1 MELLKMKKIFLLL
14 SVAVILLAIFNVKLI
29 NRVKSSV
36 ENLSQLPQKRSQKK
50 HIDLSKLN
58 KTEWVNYWMRKL
70 TLEEKVAQMIMPD
83 ARGIF
88 LARDNKEF
96 QRLVH
101 YVKDKKVGG
110 LIFFRGDVYETADM
124 INYFQKIAEIPL
136 LISADFEWGT
146 AMRLDNTTHFP
157 PAMGIAATGKLEY
170 AYEVG
175 KITAIEGRAMGIHQ
189 NYAPT
194 VDVNNNYKNPIIN
207 IRSFGETP
215 EIVSKFSVEFIRGL
229 QENGMIATA
238 KHFPGHGDTD
248 IDSHL
253 DLPVINHPKSR
264 LDSIELVP
272 FKESIKAGVKSV
284 MIAHIS
290 FPQIDT
296 VKGLPSTLSYN
307 IVTGIL
313 KNELGFKG
321 LIVTDA
327 MTMRG
332 VTKLYSN
339 ALASVLAV
347 KAGNDIILIPPDV
360 DEAIDA
366 IVKAVKR
373 GEISEERIN
382 ESVRKILEFK
392 YDLGLHKNRFVDVN
406 KIRDVVATEEHLRKA
421 KEIARASITVVK
433 NDGILPLMQFNDKR
447 ILFITMV
454 DSNDPYSG
462 NSFVSEISK
471 RYDNISFERVDL
483 RSTDEELNAILSK
496 LNGFDLVIV
505 SAYVRVRAYQAS
517 LALPEKQSRLLKQIL
532 ASGKPVVLIS
542 FGNPYIVI
550 EYPNVKAYIC
560 SYSDAQPVV
569 EATAEVLFG
578 EISPQ
583 GKLPINIPGFAT
595 LGTGLSYPQATLR
608 YGYPDEAGFDPAK
621 LAVLDSIMEK
631 AIQDSVSPGA
641 VLLVAR
647 NGVIAY
653 HKAFG
658 TYSYDPYSRKV
669 NPSSIYDMA
678 SITKV
683 AATTISI
690 MKLYEE
696 GKINLDDPVAK
707 YIPKFAQN
715 GKEKVTVKNLL
726 LHNSGLPSWKPFYQ
740 LCKTPDEILDSIY
753 AQPLV
758 YKTGD
763 STVYSDLGFIT
774 LGKIIEVV
782 TGMPLDQYVK
792 KTFYIPL
799 GMKNTT
805 FLPPEKWLENIAP
818 TEYDSTLGKF
828 VHGVVHDE
836 NARALGGVS
845 GHAGLFS
852 NARDLAVLMQMI
864 LNGGEY
870 GGKRFFR
877 KETVELFTKRW
888 PNNRGLGWDNALST
902 YGKSA
907 LDGAFGENA
916 FGHTGF
922 TGTSVYVY
930 PEKNVIAVLLTNRVH
945 PTRANTKHIQLRKVV
960 HKAISNAIVD

>member
-1 MELLKMKKIFLLL
+1 MRKKVLLL
-14 SVAVILLAIFNVKLI
+14 IRLTSLLILIIAMANAINGETLD
-29 NRVKSSV
+29 
-36 ENLSQLPQKRSQKK
+36 ESQKAK
-50 HIDLSKLN
+50 KVDLSKFT
-58 KTEWVNYWMRKL
+58 KEQWVNYWMKKL

-96 QRLVH
+96 KRLVH
-101 YVKDKKVGG
+101 YVKNRKVGG

-124 INYFQKIAEIPL
+124 INYFQKIAEVPL

-146 AMRLDNTTHFP
+146 AMRLDYTTHFP
-157 PAMGIAATGKLEY
+157 PAMGIAATGKPEY
-170 AYEVG
+170 AYKVG
-175 KITAIEGRAMGIHQ
+175 KITAIEGRAIGIHQ

-194 VDVNNNYKNPIIN
+194 VDVNNNYRNPIIN

-215 EIVSKFSVEFIRGL
+215 EIVSKFAIPFIKGL

-248 IDSHL
+248 VDSHL

-264 LDSIELVP
+264 LDSLELKP
-272 FKESIKAGVKSV
+272 FKESIEAGVKSIMV
-284 MIAHIS
+284 AHIF

-296 VKGLPSTLSYN
+296 GKGLPSTLSYN
-307 IVTGIL
+307 IITGIL

-327 MTMRG
+327 MNMRG

-347 KAGNDIILIPPDV
+347 KAGNDIILIPPDP

-373 GEISEERIN
+373 GEISEKRID

-392 YDLGLHKNRFVDVN
+392 YDLGLHKNRFVDMD
-406 KIRDVVATEEHLRKA
+406 KIRDIVTTEEHLRKA
-421 KEIARASITVVK
+421 KEISRESITVVK
-433 NDGILPLMQFNDKR
+433 NDGILPILQFDDKK
-447 ILFITMV
+447 ILHITII
-454 DSNDPYSG
+454 DSRDLNSG
-462 NSFVSEISK
+462 VSFEEELSK
-471 RYDNISFERVDL
+471 RYNNISFERVDP
-483 RSTDEELNAILSK
+483 RSTNGELNAILSK
-496 LNGFDLVIV
+496 VNNYDIVIV

-517 LALPEKQSRLLKQIL
+517 LSLMEKHAKFLRQVID
-532 ASGKPVVLIS
+532 SGKPVVLIS
-542 FGNPYIVI
+542 FGNPYIVVD
-550 EYPNVKAYIC
+550 YPDVKAYIC
-560 SYSDAQPVV
+560 SYSDAKPVV

-578 EISPQ
+578 EVSPQ
-583 GKLPINIPGFAT
+583 GKLPINIPGFAA
-595 LGTGLSYPQATLR
+595 LGTGLTYPKTTLR
-608 YGYPDEAGFDPAK
+608 YDYPDEAGFDANKLAK
-621 LAVLDSIMEK
+621 LDTIMEK
-631 AIQDSVSPGA
+631 AIQDSATPGA
-641 VLLVAR
+641 VLLVVR
-647 NGVIAY
+647 NGIIAY

-669 NPSSIYDMA
+669 NVNSIYDMA

-696 GKINLDDPVAK
+696 GKIDLDDPVAK
-707 YIPKFAQN
+707 YLPKFAQN
-715 GKEKVTVKNLL
+715 GKDKVTIKNLL
-726 LHNSGLPSWKPFYQ
+726 LHNSGLPSWRPFYQ
-740 LCKTPDEILDSIY
+740 LCKSPDEILDSIY

-774 LGKIIEVV
+774 LGKIVEVV
-782 TGMPLDQYVK
+782 TNMPLDQYVK

-799 GMKNTT
+799 GMKSTT
-805 FLPPEKWLENIAP
+805 FLPPKDWVDFIAP
-818 TEYDSTLGKF
+818 TEYDSLLGGF

-870 GGKRFFR
+870 GGKKFFK

-888 PNNRGLGWDNALST
+888 PNNRGLGWDNALSP

-945 PTRANTKHIQLRKVV
+945 PTRANNKHIALRKAV
-960 HKAISNAIVD
+960 HKAITEAIVD

>member
-1 MELLKMKKIFLLL
+1 MKKILLLL
-14 SVAVILLAIFNVKLI
+14 SVAIILLAIFNVKLI

-392 YDLGLHKNRFVDVN
+392 YDLGLHKNRFVDVS

-517 LALPEKQSRLLKQIL
+517 LALPEKHSRLLKQIL

-595 LGTGLSYPQATLR
+595 LGTGLSYPQTTLR
-608 YGYPDEAGFDPAK
+608 YGYPDEAGFNPAK

-647 NGVIAY
+647 NGIIAY

-774 LGKIIEVV
+774 LGKIVEVV

-805 FLPPEKWLENIAP
+805 FLPPEKWLENIVP

-888 PNNRGLGWDNALST
+888 TNNRGLGWDNALSP

>member
-1 MELLKMKKIFLLL
+1 MKKILLL
-14 SVAVILLAIFNVKLI
+14 LFVSFILLAIFNVKLI

-36 ENLSQLPQKRSQKK
+36 EDLSKLSQKKSQKK
-50 HIDLSKLN
+50 HVDVSKLS

-88 LARDNKEF
+88 LAKNNKEF
-96 QRLVH
+96 QRLVR

-124 INYFQKIAEIPL
+124 INYFQKMAEIPL

-157 PAMGIAATGKLEY
+157 PAMGIAATGKPEY

-175 KITAIEGRAMGIHQ
+175 KITAIEGRAIGIHQ

-215 EIVSKFSVEFIRGL
+215 DIVSKFAVEFIRGL

-253 DLPVINHPKSR
+253 DLPIINHPKSR
-264 LDSIELVP
+264 LDSIELAP
-272 FKESIKAGVKSV
+272 FKEAIKSGVKSI

-360 DEAIDA
+360 DESIDA

-392 YDLGLHKNRFVDVN
+392 YDLGLHKNRFVDVD
-406 KIRDVVATEEHLRKA
+406 KIRDVVATEEHIRKA

-433 NDGILPLMQFNDKR
+433 NDGILPLMQFDNKK
-447 ILFITMV
+447 ILLVTMV
-454 DSNDPYSG
+454 DSNDPNSG
-462 NSFVSEISK
+462 NSFVSEVSK

-483 RSTDEELNAILSK
+483 RSTDEELRAILSK

-505 SAYVRVRAYQAS
+505 SAYVRVRSYQPS
-517 LALPEKQSRLLKQIL
+517 LSLPEKHSRLLKQIL
-532 ASGKPVVLIS
+532 ASDKPVVLIS
-542 FGNPYIVI
+542 FGNPYIVV

-583 GKLPINIPGFAT
+583 GKLPVNIPNFAT
-595 LGTGLSYPQATLR
+595 LGTGLSYPQTTLR
-608 YGYPDEAGFDPAK
+608 YGYPDEAGFDSAK
-621 LAVLDSIMEK
+621 LAVLDSIMER

-647 NGVIAY
+647 NGIIAY

-658 TYSYDPYSRKV
+658 TYSYDPYSRRV

-696 GKINLDDPVAK
+696 GKINLDDPVSK

-715 GKEKVTVKNLL
+715 GKEKVTLKNLL

-774 LGKIIEVV
+774 LGKVVEVV
-782 TGMPLDQYVK
+782 TGMTLDQYVK
-792 KTFYIPL
+792 KMFYIPL

-805 FLPPEKWLENIAP
+805 FLPPDKWIENIAP
-818 TEYDSTLGKF
+818 TEYDSLLGKF
-828 VHGVVHDE
+828 IHGVVHDE

-870 GGKRFFR
+870 GGKRFF
-877 KETVELFTKRW
+877 KSETVELFTKRW
-888 PNNRGLGWDNALST
+888 PNNRGLGWDNALSP

-960 HKAISNAIVD
+960 HKAIASAIIN

>member
-1 MELLKMKKIFLLL
+1 MKKILLL
-14 SVAVILLAIFNVKLI
+14 LFVSFILLAIFNVKLI

-36 ENLSQLPQKRSQKK
+36 EDLSKLSQKKSQKK
-50 HIDLSKLN
+50 HVDVSKLS

-88 LARDNKEF
+88 LAKNNKEF
-96 QRLVH
+96 QRLVR

-124 INYFQKIAEIPL
+124 INYFQKMAEIPL

-157 PAMGIAATGKLEY
+157 PAMGIAATGKPEY

-175 KITAIEGRAMGIHQ
+175 KITAIEGRAIGIHQ

-215 EIVSKFSVEFIRGL
+215 DIVSKFAVEFIRGL

-253 DLPVINHPKSR
+253 DLPIINHPKSR
-264 LDSIELVP
+264 LDSIELAP
-272 FKESIKAGVKSV
+272 FKEAIKSGVKSI

-360 DEAIDA
+360 DESIDA

-392 YDLGLHKNRFVDVN
+392 YDLGLHKNRFVDVD
-406 KIRDVVATEEHLRKA
+406 KIRDVVATEEHIRKA

-433 NDGILPLMQFNDKR
+433 NDGILPLMQFDNKK
-447 ILFITMV
+447 ILLVTMV
-454 DSNDPYSG
+454 DSNDPNSG
-462 NSFVSEISK
+462 NSFVSEVSK

-483 RSTDEELNAILSK
+483 RSTDEELRAILSK

-505 SAYVRVRAYQAS
+505 SAYVRVRSYQPS
-517 LALPEKQSRLLKQIL
+517 LSLPEKHSRLLKQIL
-532 ASGKPVVLIS
+532 ASDKPVVLIS
-542 FGNPYIVI
+542 FGNPYIVV

-569 EATAEVLFG
+569 EATAEFLFG

-583 GKLPINIPGFAT
+583 GKLPVNIPNFAT
-595 LGTGLSYPQATLR
+595 LGTGLSYPQTTLR
-608 YGYPDEAGFDPAK
+608 YGYPDEAGFDSAK
-621 LAVLDSIMEK
+621 LAVLDSIMER

-647 NGVIAY
+647 NGIIAY

-658 TYSYDPYSRKV
+658 TYSYDPYSRRV

-696 GKINLDDPVAK
+696 GKINLDDPVSK

-715 GKEKVTVKNLL
+715 GKEKVTLKNLL

-774 LGKIIEVV
+774 LGKVVEVV
-782 TGMPLDQYVK
+782 TGMTLDQYVK
-792 KTFYIPL
+792 KMFYIPL

-805 FLPPEKWLENIAP
+805 FLPPDKWIENIAP
-818 TEYDSTLGKF
+818 TEYDSLLGKF
-828 VHGVVHDE
+828 IHGVVHDE

-870 GGKRFFR
+870 GGKRFF
-877 KETVELFTKRW
+877 KSETVELFTKRW
-888 PNNRGLGWDNALST
+888 PNNRGLGWDNALSP

-960 HKAISNAIVD
+960 HKAIASAIIN

>member
-1 MELLKMKKIFLLL
+1 MKKILLL
-14 SVAVILLAIFNVKLI
+14 LFVSFILLAIFNVKLI

-36 ENLSQLPQKRSQKK
+36 EDLSKLSQKKSQKK
-50 HIDLSKLN
+50 HVDVSKLS

-88 LARDNKEF
+88 LAKNNKEF
-96 QRLVH
+96 QRLVR

-124 INYFQKIAEIPL
+124 INYFQKMAEIPL

-157 PAMGIAATGKLEY
+157 PAMGIAATGKPEY

-175 KITAIEGRAMGIHQ
+175 KITAIEGRAIGIHQ

-215 EIVSKFSVEFIRGL
+215 DIVSKFAVEFIRGL

-253 DLPVINHPKSR
+253 DLPIINHPKSR
-264 LDSIELVP
+264 LDSIELAP
-272 FKESIKAGVKSV
+272 FKEAIKSGVKSI

-360 DEAIDA
+360 DESIDA

-392 YDLGLHKNRFVDVN
+392 YDLGLHKNRFVDVD
-406 KIRDVVATEEHLRKA
+406 KIRDVVATEEHIRKA

-433 NDGILPLMQFNDKR
+433 NDGILPLMQFDSKK
-447 ILFITMV
+447 ILLITMV
-454 DSNDPYSG
+454 DSNDPNSG
-462 NSFVSEISK
+462 NSFVSEVSK

-483 RSTDEELNAILSK
+483 RSTDEELRAILSK

-505 SAYVRVRAYQAS
+505 SAYVRVRSYQPS
-517 LALPEKQSRLLKQIL
+517 LSLPEKHSRLLKQIL
-532 ASGKPVVLIS
+532 ASDKPVVLIS
-542 FGNPYIVI
+542 FGNPYIVV

-583 GKLPINIPGFAT
+583 GKLPVNIPNFAT
-595 LGTGLSYPQATLR
+595 LGTGLSYPQTTLR
-608 YGYPDEAGFDPAK
+608 YGYPDEAGFDSAK
-621 LAVLDSIMEK
+621 LAVLDSIMER

-647 NGVIAY
+647 NGIIAY

-658 TYSYDPYSRKV
+658 TYSYDPYSRRV

-696 GKINLDDPVAK
+696 GKINLDDPVSK

-715 GKEKVTVKNLL
+715 GKEKVTLKNLL

-774 LGKIIEVV
+774 LGKVVEVV
-782 TGMPLDQYVK
+782 TGMTLDQYVK
-792 KTFYIPL
+792 KMFYIPL

-805 FLPPEKWLENIAP
+805 FLPPDKWIENIAP
-818 TEYDSTLGKF
+818 TEYDSLLGKF
-828 VHGVVHDE
+828 IHGVVHDE

-870 GGKRFFR
+870 GGKRFF
-877 KETVELFTKRW
+877 KSETVELFTKRW
-888 PNNRGLGWDNALST
+888 PNNRGLGWDNALSP

-960 HKAISNAIVD
+960 HKAIASAIIN

>member
-1 MELLKMKKIFLLL
+1 MRKTVLLL
-14 SVAVILLAIFNVKLI
+14 IQLSSLLILIIAMANAINDETLD
-29 NRVKSSV
+29 
-36 ENLSQLPQKRSQKK
+36 ESQKAK
-50 HIDLSKLN
+50 KVDLSKFT
-58 KTEWVNYWMRKL
+58 KEQWVNYWMKKL

-83 ARGIF
+83 ARGVF

-96 QRLVH
+96 KKLVR
-101 YVKDKKVGG
+101 YVKDRKVGG
-110 LIFFRGDVYETADM
+110 LIFFRGDVFETADM
-124 INYFQKIAEIPL
+124 INYFQKIAGVPL

-146 AMRLDNTTHFP
+146 AMRLDYTTYFP
-157 PAMGIAATGKLEY
+157 PAMGIAATGKPEY

-175 KITAIEGRAMGIHQ
+175 KITAIEGRAIGIHQ

-194 VDVNNNYKNPIIN
+194 VDVNNNYRNPIIN

-215 EIVSKFSVEFIRGL
+215 EIVSKFAIPFIRGL
-229 QENGMIATA
+229 QENSMIATA

-248 IDSHL
+248 VDSHL
-253 DLPVINHPKSR
+253 DLPIINYSKSR
-264 LDSIELVP
+264 LDSVELKP
-272 FKESIKAGVKSV
+272 FKESIKAGVKSIMV
-284 MIAHIS
+284 AHIF

-296 VKGLPSTLSYN
+296 GEGLPSTLSHN
-307 IVTGIL
+307 IITGIL
-313 KNELGFKG
+313 KNELDFKG

-327 MTMRG
+327 MNMRG

-347 KAGNDIILIPPDV
+347 KAGNDIILIPPDP

-392 YDLGLHKNRFVDVN
+392 YDLDLHKNRFVDMD
-406 KIRDVVATEEHLRKA
+406 KIRDVVTTEEHLRKA
-421 KEIARASITVVK
+421 KEIARESITVVK
-433 NDGILPLMQFNDKR
+433 NDGILPLLQFNDKK
-447 ILFITMV
+447 ILHITIV
-454 DSNDPYSG
+454 DSRDL
-462 NSFVSEISK
+462 NSSVSFEEELSK
-471 RYDNISFERVDL
+471 RYNNISFERVDP
-483 RSTDEELNAILSK
+483 RSTNDELNAILSK
-496 LNGFDLVIV
+496 VNNFDIVIV
-505 SAYVRVRAYQAS
+505 STYVRVRAYQAS
-517 LALPEKQSRLLKQIL
+517 LSLMEKHAKFLRQVID
-532 ASGKPVVLIS
+532 SGKPVVLIS
-542 FGNPYIVI
+542 FGNPYVVI
-550 EYPNVKAYIC
+550 DYPDVKAYIC
-560 SYSDAQPVV
+560 SYSDAKPIV

-595 LGTGLSYPQATLR
+595 LGTGLTYPRTTLR
-608 YGYPDEAGFDPAK
+608 YDYPDEAGLDANKLAK
-621 LAVLDSIMEK
+621 LDTIMEK
-631 AIQDSVSPGA
+631 AIQDSATPGA
-641 VLLVAR
+641 VLLVVR
-647 NGVIAY
+647 NGIIAY

-669 NPSSIYDMA
+669 DINSIYDMA

-707 YIPKFAQN
+707 YLPKFAQN
-715 GKEKVTVKNLL
+715 GKDKITIKNLL
-726 LHNSGLPSWKPFYQ
+726 LHNSGLPSWRPFYQ
-740 LCKTPDEILDSIY
+740 LCKSPDEVLDSIY

-774 LGKIIEVV
+774 LGKIVEVV
-782 TGMPLDQYVK
+782 TSMSLDQYVK
-792 KTFYIPL
+792 ETFYIPL
-799 GMKNTT
+799 GMRSTT
-805 FLPPEKWLENIAP
+805 FLPPKNWLDVIAP
-818 TEYDSTLGKF
+818 TEYDGSLGGF

-852 NARDLAVLMQMI
+852 NARDLAVLMRMI

-870 GGKRFFR
+870 GGKKFFQ
-877 KETVELFTKRW
+877 KETVKLFTKRW
-888 PNNRGLGWDNALST
+888 PNNRGLGWDNALSP

-930 PEKNVIAVLLTNRVH
+930 PEKNLIAVLLTNRVH
-945 PTRANTKHIQLRKVV
+945 PTRANNKHIALRKAV
-960 HKAISNAIVD
+960 HKAITEAIVD

>member
-1 MELLKMKKIFLLL
+1 MKKLPLAFSIIALLVI
-14 SVAVILLAIFNVKLI
+14 SVVVVSYAIKN
-29 NRVKSSV
+29 
-36 ENLSQLPQKRSQKK
+36 EPEK
-50 HIDLSKLN
+50 HIQTISQEKKKIDKVDFNRFSKQ
-58 KTEWVNYWMRKL
+58 EWVNYWMKRL

-88 LARDNKEF
+88 LAKDNKEF
-96 QRLVH
+96 KKLVH
-101 YVKDKKVGG
+101 YVRDKKVGG

-124 INYFQKIAEIPL
+124 INYFQKISKIPL

-146 AMRLDNTTHFP
+146 AMRLDYTTHFP
-157 PAMGIAATGKLEY
+157 PAMGIAATGKPEY

-175 KITAIEGRAMGIHQ
+175 KITAIEGRAIGIHQ

-207 IRSFGETP
+207 VRSFGETP
-215 EIVSKFSVEFIRGL
+215 EIVSKFAVEFIKGL

-248 IDSHL
+248 VDSHL
-253 DLPVINHPKSR
+253 DLPVINYPKSR
-264 LDSIELVP
+264 LDSIELPP
-272 FKESIKAGVKSV
+272 FKESIKAGVKSI
-284 MIAHIS
+284 MIAHIF

-296 VKGLPSTLSYN
+296 GKALPSTLSYN
-307 IVTGIL
+307 IVTKIL
-313 KNELGFKG
+313 KEELGFKG

-392 YDLGLHKNRFVDVN
+392 YDLGLHKERFVDVN
-406 KIRDVVATEEHLRKA
+406 KIREVVAREEHLRKA
-421 KEIARASITVVK
+421 KEISRASITVVK
-433 NDGILPLMQFNDKR
+433 NDGVLPLLQFDDKK
-447 ILFITMV
+447 ILHITIV
-454 DSNDPYSG
+454 DSRDPNTGSAFE
-462 NSFVSEISK
+462 NELAK
-471 RYDNISFERVDL
+471 RYSNISFERVDL
-483 RSTDEELNAILSK
+483 RSTNGELNTILSK
-496 LNGFDLVIV
+496 LNNFDLIIV

-517 LALPEKQSRLLKQIL
+517 ISLPEKQAKFLSQVLN
-532 ASGKPVVLIS
+532 SGKPVILIS

-550 EYPNVKAYIC
+550 DYPSVKAYIC

-569 EATAEVLFG
+569 EATAEVIFG

-583 GKLPINIPGFAT
+583 GKLPISIPGFAK
-595 LGTGLSYPQATLR
+595 LATGLTFPKTTLR
-608 YGYPDEAGFDPAK
+608 YGYPDEAGLDANK
-621 LAVLDSIMEK
+621 LAELDSIMER
-631 AIQDSVSPGA
+631 AIDDSVSPGA
-641 VLLVAR
+641 VLLIAR

-669 NPSSIYDMA
+669 DPNSIYDMA

-715 GKEKVTVKNLL
+715 GKEKVTIKNLL

-740 LCKTPDEILDSIY
+740 ICKTPEEILDSIY

-774 LGKIIEVV
+774 LGKVVEVV
-782 TGMPLDQYVK
+782 TGKTLDQYVK
-792 KTFYIPL
+792 ETFYIPL
-799 GMKNTT
+799 GMKSTT
-805 FLPPEKWLENIAP
+805 FLPPKEWLDIIAP
-818 TEYDSTLGKF
+818 TEYDSSTGSF
-828 VHGVVHDE
+828 IHGVVHDE

-870 GGKRFFR
+870 GGKRFFK
-877 KETVELFTKRW
+877 KETVELFTKRY
-888 PNNRGLGWDNALST
+888 PNNRGLGWDNALSP
-902 YGKSA
+902 YGRSA

-930 PEKNVIAVLLTNRVH
+930 PEKNLIAVLLTNRVH
-945 PTRANTKHIQLRKVV
+945 PTRANNKHIQLRKIV
-960 HKAISNAIVD
+960 HKTIAKAVID

>member
-1 MELLKMKKIFLLL
+1 MKKLLL
-14 SVAVILLAIFNVKLI
+14 LFAAVTLSTVLIITMVGGVNDESMGIFNS
-29 NRVKSSV
+29 N
-36 ENLSQLPQKRSQKK
+36 QKSQKVK
-50 HIDLSKLN
+50 KVDLSKFT
-58 KTEWVNYWMRKL
+58 KDEWVNYWMKKL

-88 LARDNKEF
+88 LARDNKDF
-96 QRLVH
+96 KRLVY
-101 YVKDKKVGG
+101 YVKDRKVGG
-110 LIFFRGDVYETADM
+110 LIFFHGDVCETVDM
-124 INYFQKIAEIPL
+124 INYFQNLAEIPL

-146 AMRLDNTTHFP
+146 AMRLDYTTYFP
-157 PAMGIAATGKLEY
+157 PAMGIAATGNPDY
-170 AYEVG
+170 AYEAG
-175 KITAIEGRAMGIHQ
+175 KIIAIEGRAVGIHQ

-215 EIVSKFSVEFIRGL
+215 EIVSKFAIPFIKGL

-248 IDSHL
+248 VDSHL

-264 LDSIELVP
+264 LDSIELKP
-272 FKESIKAGVKSV
+272 FKDAIKAGVKSIMV
-284 MIAHIS
+284 AHIF

-296 VKGLPSTLSYN
+296 GKGLPSTLSYN

-347 KAGNDIILIPPDV
+347 KAGNDIILIPPDI

-373 GEISEERIN
+373 GEISQERID
-382 ESVRKILEFK
+382 ESVKKILEFK
-392 YDLGLHKNRFVDVN
+392 YELGLHKNRFVDVN
-406 KIRDVVATEEHLRKA
+406 KIRDVVAREEHLRKA

-433 NDGILPLMQFNDKR
+433 NDGILPLLQFDDKK
-447 ILFITMV
+447 ILHITIV
-454 DSNDPYSG
+454 DSRNLNSG
-462 NSFVSEISK
+462 NSFVEELSK
-471 RYDNISFERVDL
+471 RYDKISFERVDL
-483 RSTDEELNAILSK
+483 RSTDEELNQILSK
-496 LNGFDLVIV
+496 VNGFDIVIV

-517 LALPEKQSRLLKQIL
+517 LSLSEKHAKFLSQVINI
-532 ASGKPVVLIS
+532 GKPVILIS
-542 FGNPYIVI
+542 FGNPYVAID
-550 EYPNVKAYIC
+550 YPGVKAYIC

-583 GKLPINIPGFAT
+583 GKLPINIPGFAS
-595 LGTGLSYPQATLR
+595 LGTGLSYPKTTLR
-608 YGYPDEAGFDPAK
+608 YDYPDEAGFNADK
-621 LAVLDSIMEK
+621 LSVLDSIMEK
-631 AIQDSVSPGA
+631 AIQDSVTPGA

-658 TYSYDPYSRKV
+658 TYTYDPYSRKV
-669 NPSSIYDMA
+669 NPNSIYDMA

-683 AATTISI
+683 AATTVSI

-707 YIPKFAQN
+707 YLPRFAQN
-715 GKEKVTVKNLL
+715 GKDKVTIKNLL

-740 LCKTPDEILDSIY
+740 LCKSPDEILDSIY

-774 LGKIIEVV
+774 LGKVVEAV
-782 TGMPLDQYVK
+782 TGVSLDQYVK
-792 KTFYIPL
+792 KTFYVPL
-799 GMKNTT
+799 GMKSTT
-805 FLPPEKWLENIAP
+805 FLPPKDWVDVIAP
-818 TEYDSTLGKF
+818 TEFDSSLGGF

-870 GGKRFFR
+870 GGKRFFK

-888 PNNRGLGWDNALST
+888 SNNRGLGWDNALSP

-930 PEKNVIAVLLTNRVH
+930 PEKNLIAVLLTNRVH
-945 PTRANTKHIQLRKVV
+945 PTRANQKHIALRKAV
-960 HKAISNAIVD
+960 HKAIVNALVN

>member
-1 MELLKMKKIFLLL
+1 
-14 SVAVILLAIFNVKLI
+14 
-29 NRVKSSV
+29 
-36 ENLSQLPQKRSQKK
+36 
-50 HIDLSKLN
+50 
-58 KTEWVNYWMRKL
+58 
-70 TLEEKVAQMIMPD
+70 
-83 ARGIF
+83 
-88 LARDNKEF
+88 
-96 QRLVH
+96 
-101 YVKDKKVGG
+101 
-110 LIFFRGDVYETADM
+110 
-124 INYFQKIAEIPL
+124 
-136 LISADFEWGT
+136 
-146 AMRLDNTTHFP
+146 
-157 PAMGIAATGKLEY
+157 MGIAATGKLEY

-307 IVTGIL
+307 IVT
-313 KNELGFKG
+313 
-321 LIVTDA
+321 
-327 MTMRG
+327 
-332 VTKLYSN
+332 
-339 ALASVLAV
+339 
-347 KAGNDIILIPPDV
+347 
-360 DEAIDA
+360 
-366 IVKAVKR
+366 
-373 GEISEERIN
+373 
-382 ESVRKILEFK
+382 
-392 YDLGLHKNRFVDVN
+392 
-406 KIRDVVATEEHLRKA
+406 
-421 KEIARASITVVK
+421 
-433 NDGILPLMQFNDKR
+433 GILPLMQFNDKR

-888 PNNRGLGWDNALST
+888 PNNRGLGWDNALSP

>member
-1 MELLKMKKIFLLL
+1 MRKTILLFLALALSMVLL
-14 SVAVILLAIFNVKLI
+14 SIVITKVAGNVRKDMF
-29 NRVKSSV
+29 
-36 ENLSQLPQKRSQKK
+36 LSQQSQQNKK
-50 HIDLSKLN
+50 KKVDLTNLTKDQ
-58 KTEWVNYWMRKL
+58 WVNHWMKKL

-83 ARGIF
+83 ARGVF

-96 QRLVH
+96 KRLVR

-110 LIFFRGDVYETADM
+110 LIFFRGDVYETAEM

-157 PAMGIAATGKLEY
+157 PAMGIAATGKPEY

-175 KITAIEGRAMGIHQ
+175 KITAIEGRAIGIHQ

-215 EIVSKFSVEFIRGL
+215 EIVSKFAVEFIRGL
-229 QENGMIATA
+229 QEGGMIATA

-248 IDSHL
+248 VDSHL
-253 DLPVINHPKSR
+253 DLPVINYSKSR
-264 LDSIELVP
+264 LDSIELPP
-272 FKESIKAGVKSV
+272 FKESIKAGVKSIMV
-284 MIAHIS
+284 AHI
-290 FPQIDT
+290 FYPQIDT
-296 VKGLPSTLSYN
+296 GKGLPSTLSYN

-313 KNELGFKG
+313 KKELGFKG

-360 DEAIDA
+360 EEAIDA

-373 GEISEERIN
+373 GDIPEERIN

-392 YDLGLHKNRFVDVN
+392 YDLGLHRNRFVDLS
-406 KIRDVVATEEHLRKA
+406 KIPELVATEEHLRKA
-421 KEIARASITVVK
+421 KDISRASITVVK
-433 NDGILPLMQFNDKR
+433 NDNVLPLMQFDSKK
-447 ILFITMV
+447 ILLITLV
-454 DSNDPYSG
+454 DSNDPNSG
-462 NSFVSEISK
+462 SSFVSEIAK

-483 RSTDEELNAILSK
+483 RSTIDELNAILSK
-496 LNGFDLVIV
+496 LNNFDLVIV

-517 LALPEKQSRLLKQIL
+517 LSLPEKQAKFLKQVVD
-532 ASGKPVVLIS
+532 SGKPVILIS

-550 EYPNVKAYIC
+550 DYPSVKAYIC

-583 GKLPINIPGFAT
+583 GKLPISIPGFAR
-595 LGTGLSYPQATLR
+595 LGTGLSYPQTTLR
-608 YGYPDEAGFDPAK
+608 YGYPDEAGLDANKLAK
-621 LAVLDSIMEK
+621 LDTIMEK
-631 AIQDSVSPGA
+631 AIQDSVTPGA

-669 NPSSIYDMA
+669 NPGSIYDMA

-690 MKLYEE
+690 MKLYDE
-696 GKINLDDPVAK
+696 GKIDLDDPVAK

-715 GKEKVTVKNLL
+715 GKGGVTIKNLL
-726 LHNSGLPSWKPFYQ
+726 LHNSGLPSWKPFFK
-740 LCKTPDEILDSIY
+740 LCKTPNEILDSIY

-774 LGKIIEVV
+774 LGKIVEVV
-782 TGMPLDQYVK
+782 TGMPLEQYVS

-799 GMKNTT
+799 GMKSTT
-805 FLPPEKWLENIAP
+805 FLPPKGWIDNIAP
-818 TEYDSTLGKF
+818 TEYDSSLGGF

-864 LNGGEY
+864 LNRGEY
-870 GGKRFFR
+870 GGKRFF
-877 KETVELFTKRW
+877 KNETVELFIKRW
-888 PNNRGLGWDNALST
+888 ANNRGLGWDNALSP

-930 PEKNVIAVLLTNRVH
+930 PEKNLIAVLLTNRVH
-945 PTRANTKHIQLRKVV
+945 PTRANNKHIQLRKIV
-960 HKAISNAIVD
+960 HKAIAEAISSP

>member
-1 MELLKMKKIFLLL
+1 MKKFPTFLFAFVVFSVLFIIF
-14 SVAVILLAIFNVKLI
+14 SRAKNDVIGMIQEKT
-29 NRVKSSV
+29 
-36 ENLSQLPQKRSQKK
+36 QLKPKK
-50 HIDLSKLN
+50 EKVDFSKMT
-58 KTEWVNYWMRKL
+58 KQQWVNYWMKKL
-70 TLEEKVAQMIMPD
+70 TLEQKVAQMIMPD
-83 ARGIF
+83 ARGVF
-88 LARDNKEF
+88 LARNSKEF
-96 QRLVH
+96 KKLVH
-101 YVKDKKVGG
+101 YVKDRKVGG
-110 LIFFRGDVYETADM
+110 LIFFRGDVFETADM
-124 INYFQKIAEIPL
+124 INYFQKISDVPL

-157 PAMGIAATGKLEY
+157 PAMGIAATGNPDY

-175 KITAIEGRAMGIHQ
+175 RIIAIEGRAIGIHQ

-194 VDVNNNYKNPIIN
+194 VDVNNNYRNPIIN

-215 EIVSKFSVEFIRGL
+215 EIVSKFSIPFIKGL

-253 DLPVINHPKSR
+253 DLPVINHSKAR
-264 LDSIELVP
+264 IDSIELPP
-272 FKESIKAGVKSV
+272 FKDAINFGVKSIMV
-284 MIAHIS
+284 AHIS
-290 FPQIDT
+290 FPQLDT
-296 VKGLPSTLSYN
+296 AKNLPATLSYN
-307 IVTGIL
+307 IITGLL
-313 KNELGFKG
+313 KKELGFKG

-347 KAGNDIILIPPDV
+347 KAGNDIILMPPNV

-382 ESVRKILEFK
+382 ESVKKILEFK
-392 YDLGLHKNRFVDVN
+392 YELGLHKNRFVDVD
-406 KIRDVVATEEHLRKA
+406 KIRDVVATEENLRKA
-421 KEIARASITVVK
+421 KEISRASITVVK
-433 NDGILPLMQFNDKR
+433 NENILPLIQFGDKK
-447 ILFITMV
+447 ILHITIV
-454 DSNDPYSG
+454 DSNDPNSG
-462 NSFVSEISK
+462 SYFISQLSQ

-483 RSTDEELNAILSK
+483 RSTNGELNSILSK
-496 LNGFDLVIV
+496 INNFDIVIV
-505 SAYVRVRAYQAS
+505 SAYVRVRAYQSS
-517 LALPEKQSRLLKQIL
+517 LSLVEKHAKFLRQVIN
-532 ASGKPVVLIS
+532 SGKPVILIS
-542 FGNPYIVI
+542 FGNPYIVMD
-550 EYPNVKAYIC
+550 YPDVKAYIC

-583 GKLPINIPGFAT
+583 GKLPINIPGFAKI
-595 LGTGLSYPQATLR
+595 GTGLTYPQTTLR
-608 YGYPDEAGFDPAK
+608 YGYPDEAGFDPNK
-621 LAVLDSIMEK
+621 LSKLDTLLEK
-631 AIQDSVSPGA
+631 AIQDSATPGA

-658 TYSYDPYSRKV
+658 TYTYDPYSRQV
-669 NPSSIYDMA
+669 EPNSVYDMA

-690 MKLYEE
+690 MKLYDE

-715 GKEKVTVKNLL
+715 GKDKVTIKNLL

-740 LCKTPDEILDSIY
+740 LCKSPSEILDSIY

-774 LGKIIEVV
+774 LGKIVEVV
-782 TGMPLDQYVK
+782 TGKPLDQYVK
-792 KTFYIPL
+792 ETFYIPL
-799 GMKNTT
+799 GMKYTT
-805 FLPPEKWLENIAP
+805 FLPPKDWLGIIAP
-818 TEYDSTLGKF
+818 TEFDSASGSF
-828 VHGVVHDE
+828 IYGVVHDE

-870 GGKRFFR
+870 GGIRFFK
-877 KETVELFTKRW
+877 KETVDLFTKRW
-888 PNNRGLGWDNALST
+888 QNNRGLGWDNALSP

-930 PEKNVIAVLLTNRVH
+930 PEKKLIAVLLTNRVH
-945 PTRANTKHIQLRKVV
+945 PTRANTKHIPLRKAV
-960 HKAISNAIVD
+960 HKAIVEALVN

>member
-1 MELLKMKKIFLLL
+1 MQ
-14 SVAVILLAIFNVKLI
+14 
-29 NRVKSSV
+29 
-36 ENLSQLPQKRSQKK
+36 SQQQKRPQERIKLSELKK
-50 HIDLSKLN
+50 
-58 KTEWVNYWMRKL
+58 EQWVNYWMKKL

-88 LARDNKEF
+88 LAKDNKEF
-96 QRLVH
+96 KRLVH

-124 INYFQKIAEIPL
+124 INYFQKIAEVPL
-136 LISADFEWGT
+136 LISADFEWGA

-157 PAMGIAATGKLEY
+157 PAMGIAATGKPEY
-170 AYEVG
+170 AYEAG
-175 KITAIEGRAMGIHQ
+175 RITAIEGRAIGIHQ

-194 VDVNNNYKNPIIN
+194 VDVNNNYKNPVIN
-207 IRSFGETP
+207 TRSFGETP
-215 EIVSKFSVEFIRGL
+215 EIVSKFAVEFIRGL

-253 DLPVINHPKSR
+253 DLPVINHPKTR
-264 LDSIELVP
+264 LDSIELPP
-272 FKESIKAGVKSV
+272 FREAIKSGVKSI

-296 VKGLPSTLSYN
+296 AKNLPSTLSYN
-307 IVTGIL
+307 IVTGLL

-347 KAGNDIILIPPDV
+347 KAGNDIILTPPDV

-392 YDLGLHKNRFVDVN
+392 YDLGLHKNRFVDID

-421 KEIARASITVVK
+421 KEIARASISVVK
-433 NDGILPLMQFNDKR
+433 NDGILPLMQFDKSK
-447 ILFITMV
+447 ILLITMV
-454 DSNDPYSG
+454 DSNEPNTG
-462 NSFVSEISK
+462 NSFVSEFSK
-471 RYDNISFERVDL
+471 RYGNVSFERVDL
-483 RSTDEELNAILSK
+483 RSTNEELNAILSK
-496 LNGFDLVIV
+496 VNNFDIIIV

-517 LALPEKQSRLLKQIL
+517 ISLPEKQARFLKQIL
-532 ASGKPVVLIS
+532 DSGKPVVLIS
-542 FGNPYIVI
+542 FGNPYIAI
-550 EYPNVKAYIC
+550 DYPGVKAYVC

-583 GKLPINIPGFAT
+583 GKLPIGIPGFAS
-595 LGTGLSYPQATLR
+595 LGTGLTYPKTTLR
-608 YGYPDEAGFDPAK
+608 YGYPDEAGLDANKLAK
-621 LAVLDSIMEK
+621 LDTIMEK
-631 AIQDSVSPGA
+631 AIRDSVTPGA

-658 TYSYDPYSRKV
+658 AYSYDPYSRRV
-669 NPSSIYDMA
+669 NQNSIYDMA

-715 GKEKVTVKNLL
+715 GKEKVTIRNLL
-726 LHNSGLPSWKPFYQ
+726 LHNSGLPSWKPFYKI
-740 LCKTPDEILDSIY
+740 CKTPDEVLDSIY

-763 STVYSDLGFIT
+763 STVYSDPGFIV
-774 LGKIIEVV
+774 LGKIVEIVS
-782 TGMPLDQYVK
+782 GMPLNEYVK

-799 GMKNTT
+799 GMRSTT
-805 FLPPEKWLENIAP
+805 FLPPKEWVENIAP

-852 NARDLAVLMQMI
+852 NARDIAVLMQMI

-870 GGKRFFR
+870 GGKRFFK
-877 KETVELFTKRW
+877 KETVELFTKRQ
-888 PNNRGLGWDNALST
+888 PNNRGLGWDNALSP

-922 TGTSVYVY
+922 TGTSAYVY
-930 PEKNVIAVLLTNRVH
+930 PEKNLIAVLLTNRVH
-945 PTRANTKHIQLRKVV
+945 PTRANNKHIQLRKVV
-960 HKAISNAIVD
+960 HKAIAEALVN